1 MNEDWIKVENFI
13 NEDTA
18 QLLYGYILLAHR
30 RLSVMKQMNYTTELF
45 GDFDDPQALGDY
57 SKYGDLIFDTL
68 LLGKREQLEEITNMK
83 LTPQYT
89 YHRLYTH
96 GTELKRHKD
105 RESCEISL
113 TLCLGYDADYKWPI
127 WFKDKNNKEISVET
141 DVGDMI
147 IYKGNELE
155 HWREPFRGEHHA
167 QVFLHY
173 NEQGGKFDG
182 SLYDD
187 RPALGFPLKRSH
199 PRGYRGLT

>member
-1 MNEDWIKVENFI
+1 MI
-13 NEDTA
+13 
-18 QLLYGYILLAHR
+18 QR
-30 RLSVMKQMNYTTELF
+30 R
-45 GDFDDPQALGDY
+45 LGDY

-68 LLGKREQLEEITNMK
+68 LLGKREQLEDITNMK

-113 TLCLGYDADYKWPI
+113 TLCLGYGDTDYKWLI
-127 WFKDKNNKEISVET
+127 WFKDKNDKEISVET

-155 HWREPFRGEHHA
+155 HWRVTFSEE
-167 QVFLHY
+167 
-173 NEQGGKFDG
+173 NIT
-182 SLYDD
+182 S
-187 RPALGFPLKRSH
+187 FPTL
-199 PRGYRGLT
+199 

>member
-1 MNEDWIKVENFI
+1 MNEGWIKVENFI

-68 LLGKREQLEEITNMK
+68 LLGKREQLEDITNMK

-127 WFKDKNNKEISVET
+127 WFKDKNDKEINQLGIFYV
-141 DVGDMI
+141 
-147 IYKGNELE
+147 L
-155 HWREPFRGEHHA
+155 
-167 QVFLHY
+167 
-173 NEQGGKFDG
+173 
-182 SLYDD
+182 
-187 RPALGFPLKRSH
+187 AL
-199 PRGYRGLT
+199 